1 MCGHLHTGS
10 ILAIY
15 KENQYMVKFMKPELP
30 TQKILDINMS
40 TEFTESNNTNPNNF
54 KPPGNFNYSSQG
66 NGLNLFG
73 NNMNSKNSL
82 ASGFA
87 NKERNG
93 GNYSNN
99 GVNNE
104 NIYSDIVDNVNFDI
118 TAFLIKLLTLKS
130 NLVDVLKKANDRRK
144 S

>member
-1 MCGHLHTGS
+1 
-10 ILAIY
+10 
-15 KENQYMVKFMKPELP
+15 MVKFMKPELP

-40 TEFTESNNTNPNNF
+40 TEFTESSNANTNNF
-54 KPPGNFNYSSQG
+54 KPSGNYSYSSQG

-73 NNMNSKNSL
+73 NNINNKNSL
-82 ASGFA
+82 AG
-87 NKERNG
+87 NKERNV
-93 GNYSNN
+93 GNYSSN

-104 NIYSDIVDNVNFDI
+104 NIYSDIVENVNFDI